1 MVIQIDTREKPDVIK
16 NIIAE
21 FDRQSVKYFRSK
33 LHVGDYINLDNPR
46 LAIDRK
52 HNLAELCA
60 NTSDVPKK
68 DSTGCFKRYPNGEL
82 ETELKRFTDEL
93 KRANDIG
100 IKLIVLCEHGGKIKT
115 LSDVANWQ
123 NPRLKESPLAVSGER
138 LYKKLYML
146 SKTYNVEFVFCDKKS
161 TGKKIIEL
169 LGGEKIGGT

>member
-21 FDRQSVKYFRSK
+21 FDKQGIKYFRSK
-33 LHVGDYINLDNPR
+33 LHVGDYTSLDNPR

-68 DSTGCFKRYPNGEL
+68 DSQGHFKRYPNREL
-82 ETELKRFTDEL
+82 ETELKRFTNEI
-93 KRANDIG
+93 KRANDFG
-100 IKLIVLCEHGGKIKT
+100 IKLVILCEHGGKIKT
-115 LSDVANWQ
+115 LEDVANWV

-138 LYKKLYML
+138 LYKKLYMI
-146 SKTYNVEFVFCDKKS
+146 SKNYGVDFVFCDKRN

-169 LGGEKIGGT
+169 LGDK

>member
-68 DSTGCFKRYPNGEL
+68 DAKGRFKRYESGEL

-100 IKLIVLCEHGGKIKT
+100 IKLIILCEHGGNIKT
-115 LSDVANWQ
+115 LSDVAKWN

-161 TGKKIIEL
+161 TGKRIIEL
-169 LGGEKIGGT
+169 LGGV